1 MTLIKKLRLKGFKS
15 FASPTE
21 LEFGNSFNCV
31 IGANGSGKTNLMDA
45 MVFVLG
51 ELSAKSIRAQKSSNL
66 IFNGGKKGSPMK
78 EAEVSVFFDNEKKEF
93 PISSGEVK
101 ISRFVRQNGQSIY
114 KINDEKRTR
123 QQVLELIKAAKI
135 DPAGHNIVMQGD
147 IILFA
152 EMKPE
157 ERRRIIEEISGISV
171 YEDRKEKAML
181 ELNKVDAKLNESGII
196 LTEREVHL
204 RELKKER
211 DQALKFKEFEDNLKN
226 NKATLLNFQIK
237 EKQERKNEVESKIS
251 KHKHEAEGISK
262 KISEIEGNIK

>member
-21 LEFGNSFNCV
+21 LEFGNSFNCL

-123 QQVLELIKAAKI
+123 Q
-135 DPAGHNIVMQGD
+135 
-147 IILFA
+147 
-152 EMKPE
+152 
-157 ERRRIIEEISGISV
+157 
-171 YEDRKEKAML
+171 
-181 ELNKVDAKLNESGII
+181 
-196 LTEREVHL
+196 
-204 RELKKER
+204 
-211 DQALKFKEFEDNLKN
+211 
-226 NKATLLNFQIK
+226 
-237 EKQERKNEVESKIS
+237 
-251 KHKHEAEGISK
+251 
-262 KISEIEGNIK
+262 